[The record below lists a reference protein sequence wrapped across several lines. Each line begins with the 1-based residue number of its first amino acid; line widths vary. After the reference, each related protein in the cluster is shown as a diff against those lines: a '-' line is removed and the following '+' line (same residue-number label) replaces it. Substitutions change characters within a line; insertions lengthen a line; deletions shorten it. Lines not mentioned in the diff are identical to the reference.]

1 MNSGRV
7 RPMNVVLGFLVV
19 GRIAVGGFAI
29 VPGISE
35 RRRVEKMR
43 EVLDIGCMFGV
54 WCLQLASACH
64 C

>member
-1 MNSGRV
+1 
-7 RPMNVVLGFLVV
+7 MNVVLGFLVV